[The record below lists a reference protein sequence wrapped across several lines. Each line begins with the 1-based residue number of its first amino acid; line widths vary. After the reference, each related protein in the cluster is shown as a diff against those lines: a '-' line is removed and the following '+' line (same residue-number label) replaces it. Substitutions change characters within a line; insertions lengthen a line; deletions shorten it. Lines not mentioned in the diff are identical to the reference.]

1 MFGEFGVRILS
12 LCAHIQEYL
21 ASMRRSRS
29 AIERKGDTDREENL
43 RWKKI
48 ACSRGDFSLAASTVA
63 SVLQT
68 VKN

>member
-29 AIERKGDTDREENL
+29 AIERKGDTDRGKSEVEENSMQS
-43 RWKKI
+43 W
-48 ACSRGDFSLAASTVA
+48 
-63 SVLQT
+63 
-68 VKN
+68 